1 MYGRVL
7 CAIIGGIM
15 NKNAVRPA
23 EILLPAEDID
33 IKKWAVVACD
43 QFITKP
49 EYWQEAEE
57 IAADSPSALN
67 LILPEI
73 YLSEAEMRIRKTN
86 ENMNAYMKKGYLREM
101 PKGIILTE
109 RKLGKLTRHGL
120 IVAVDLEAYEFD
132 AAKKPMIRATEKTI
146 LERIPPR
153 VRIRENAPIE
163 LPHILMLMDDKGDD
177 IVSTIIGKKAE
188 LEKVYDSELML
199 GGGAIEGYFIP
210 EGELLSS
217 TMEKLNNLPLQDG
230 MQFCV
235 GDGNHSLATA
245 KTIWNSLKDNLSE
258 EEKEDHPARFALV
271 ELINIYDE
279 GLLFEP
285 IHRVLFG
292 VSPEAFLEKLLHELK
307 ESGAV
312 LTDKDSEENGVICIF
327 GEEEKKLVFQNPT
340 HPLVVSMLDP
350 AIEKLKQ
357 EFEAIEYIH
366 GTEELKKLSAKENT
380 LGFFMPKL
388 DKDSFFGLISE
399 CGVMPKKTFSLG
411 EAEEKRYYLEG
422 RRITK

>member
-1 MYGRVL
+1 
-7 CAIIGGIM
+7 M

-23 EILLPAEDID
+23 EILLPAENID

-49 EYWQEAEE
+49 EYWQEAEK

-153 VRIRENAPIE
+153 IRIRENAPIE

-245 KTIWNSLKDNLSE
+245 KTIWNSLKDGLSE
-258 EEKEDHPARFALV
+258 EEREDHPARFAL
-271 ELINIYDE
+271 
-279 GLLFEP
+279 
-285 IHRVLFG
+285 
-292 VSPEAFLEKLLHELK
+292 
-307 ESGAV
+307 
-312 LTDKDSEENGVICIF
+312 
-327 GEEEKKLVFQNPT
+327 
-340 HPLVVSMLDP
+340 
-350 AIEKLKQ
+350 
-357 EFEAIEYIH
+357 
-366 GTEELKKLSAKENT
+366 
-380 LGFFMPKL
+380 
-388 DKDSFFGLISE
+388 
-399 CGVMPKKTFSLG
+399 
-411 EAEEKRYYLEG
+411 
-422 RRITK
+422 

>member
-1 MYGRVL
+1 
-7 CAIIGGIM
+7 M
-15 NKNAVRPA
+15 NKKAVRPA
-23 EILLPAEDID
+23 EILLPAENID

-49 EYWQEAEE
+49 EYWQEAEK

-101 PKGIILTE
+101 PTGIILTE

-163 LPHILMLMDDKGDD
+163 LPHILMLMDDKGND

-245 KTIWNSLKDNLSE
+245 KTIWNSLKDGLSE

-312 LTDKDSEENGVICIF
+312 LTDKDSKENGVICIF
-327 GEEEKKLVFQNPT
+327 GKEEKKLVFKNPT

-350 AIEKLKQ
+350 AIEKLKR

-388 DKDSFFGLISE
+388 DKDSFFGLICE